1 MERKKITMFEFKIEK
16 KSNVIWVNLLGK
28 LVNPDDASQLEN
40 SVAENLTDSSNSLIL
55 NLKELEYIN
64 SSGLN
69 SLIKLFTRSRNL
81 GGDAT
86 ICNMNQSVKNLV
98 LVTKLNT
105 VFTITDSI
113 NNIDEYLNNK

>member
-1 MERKKITMFEFKIEK
+1 MFDFKIEE
-16 KSNVIWVNLLGK
+16 KSNVIWVDLSGK
-28 LVNPDDASQLEN
+28 LVSPEDADKLEN
-40 SVAENLTDSSNSLIL
+40 KIIDSLSDISNNLIL
-55 NLKELEYIN
+55 NLKELDYIN

-86 ICNMNQSVKNLV
+86 ICNMNQSVKSLV

-105 VFTITDSI
+105 VFTITENI
-113 NNIDEYLNNK
+113 NNIDEYLNSK

>member
-1 MERKKITMFEFKIEK
+1 MERKRIRMFELKIEK
-16 KSNVIWVNLLGK
+16 KSNIIWVNLIGK
-28 LVNPDDASQLEN
+28 LVNPDDAIHLEN
-40 SVAENLTDSSNSLIL
+40 QINNELSETINNLIL
-55 NLKELEYIN
+55 NLKDLEYIN

-105 VFTITDSI
+105 VFTITENIKS
-113 NNIDEYLNNK
+113 IDEYINNK